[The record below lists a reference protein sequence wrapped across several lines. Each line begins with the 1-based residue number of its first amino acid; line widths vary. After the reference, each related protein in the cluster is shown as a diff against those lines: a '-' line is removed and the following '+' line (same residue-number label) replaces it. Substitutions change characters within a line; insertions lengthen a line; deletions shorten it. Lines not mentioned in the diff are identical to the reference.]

1 VRVDVWSD
9 LVCPWCY
16 LGKRRF
22 EQALAEFGHR
32 DDVEIVHH
40 SFQLDPTFPQG
51 EVRDQRE
58 VLTAKYGMTEE
69 QATKSGLEMEERA
82 AADGLEYNMTGIK
95 MGNTVDAHRLVHL
108 GAKHDIAD
116 TVVERFY
123 RAHFTEQRSIFDH
136 ESLVELATDAGLDA
150 AEARNVLE
158 SGAYAEEV
166 EADGAQAR
174 ALGANGVPF
183 FVIDER
189 YGVSGAQPKELFAQA
204 LDRAWSDTH
213 ATTP

>member
-1 VRVDVWSD
+1 VRVDVWAD

-22 EQALAEFGHR
+22 EQALAEFGQH
-32 DDVEIVHH
+32 DEVEVVHH
-40 SFQLDPTFPQG
+40 SFQLDPTFPKGKVQ
-51 EVRDQRE
+51 DQRE
-58 VLTAKYGMTEE
+58 LLSTKYGMTEE
-69 QATKSGLEMEERA
+69 QATKSGLEMEQRA
-82 AADGLEYNMTGIK
+82 ADAGLEYNMTGIK
-95 MGNTVDAHRLVHL
+95 TGNTVDAHRLVHL
-108 GAKHDIAD
+108 AAKHGIAD
-116 TVVERFY
+116 VVVERFY

-136 ESLVELATDAGLDA
+136 DSLVELAADAGLDA
-150 AEARNVLE
+150 EEARNVLE
-158 SGAYAEEV
+158 SDTFADEV

-204 LDRAWSDTH
+204 LTQAWSDTH
-213 ATTP
+213 PA